1 MVSVS
6 PLIVA
11 YCLNVPNY
19 SISFQHLQLQLE
31 VSLHLFSLCV
41 FVQCSITIKNLGLI
55 KMPGIQLVF
64 FLFTMYFV
72 GITRFVEPVT
82 IEVTVIN
89 PLKVTLVLREIE
101 LLWRFVPDED
111 ANAQTKLFSNEVEF
125 GKVIISI
132 DY

>member
-1 MVSVS
+1 MQHNNKKFR
-6 PLIVA
+6 A
-11 YCLNVPNY
+11 Y
-19 SISFQHLQLQLE
+19 
-31 VSLHLFSLCV
+31 
-41 FVQCSITIKNLGLI
+41 KNAWY
-55 KMPGIQLVF
+55 PT

-72 GITRFVEPVT
+72 SITRFVEPVT
-82 IEVTVIN
+82 IEVTVTN

-111 ANAQTKLFSNEVEF
+111 DNAQTKFFSNEAEF

>member
-1 MVSVS
+1 
-6 PLIVA
+6 
-11 YCLNVPNY
+11 
-19 SISFQHLQLQLE
+19 
-31 VSLHLFSLCV
+31 
-41 FVQCSITIKNLGLI
+41 
-55 KMPGIQLVF
+55 
-64 FLFTMYFV
+64 MYFV

-82 IEVTVIN
+82 VEVTVIN

-111 ANAQTKLFSNEVEF
+111 ANAQTKFFSNEAEF

>member
-1 MVSVS
+1 
-6 PLIVA
+6 
-11 YCLNVPNY
+11 
-19 SISFQHLQLQLE
+19 
-31 VSLHLFSLCV
+31 
-41 FVQCSITIKNLGLI
+41 
-55 KMPGIQLVF
+55 MPGIQLVF

-111 ANAQTKLFSNEVEF
+111 ANAQTKFFSNEAEF
-125 GKVIISI
+125 DKVIISI

>member
-1 MVSVS
+1 
-6 PLIVA
+6 
-11 YCLNVPNY
+11 
-19 SISFQHLQLQLE
+19 
-31 VSLHLFSLCV
+31 
-41 FVQCSITIKNLGLI
+41 
-55 KMPGIQLVF
+55 
-64 FLFTMYFV
+64 MYFV

-82 IEVTVIN
+82 IEVTVTN

-111 ANAQTKLFSNEVEF
+111 DNAQTKFFSNEAEF